1 MHERRFDISKIHR
14 LRSPE
19 RLEWLEIERVTNLV
33 LSDQLIKSI
42 ADIGTGTGI
51 FAETFHSHGI
61 QAEGADV
68 NAEMINNASSLVPD
82 VPFSIAPAESL
93 PWAGESFDAAF
104 LGMVLHETDNP
115 QSTLNEA
122 NRIAKKLVA
131 ILEWP
136 DEEQSFGPP
145 RKDRLSSEYIIKIA
159 KKAGL
164 KLIDETRLKFL
175 VLYRFKSA
183 KS

>member
-1 MHERRFDISKIHR
+1 MHERRFDISKIDQ

-19 RLEWLEIERVTNLV
+19 RLEWLEVERVTNLI
-33 LSDQLIKSI
+33 LSDQSIKSI
-42 ADIGTGTGI
+42 TDIGTGTGI
-51 FAETFHSHGI
+51 FAETFNSRGI
-61 QAEGADV
+61 KVEGADV
-68 NAEMINNASSLVPD
+68 DEEMINVASSLVPE

-93 PWAGESFDAAF
+93 PWEDKSFDAAF
-104 LGMVLHETDNP
+104 LGMVLHETDSPLN
-115 QSTLNEA
+115 TLIEA
-122 NRIAKKLVA
+122 NRIARMLVA
-131 ILEWP
+131 ILEWR
-136 DEEQSFGPP
+136 DEDQSFGPP
-145 RKDRLSSEYIIKIA
+145 RKDRLSSEYIIKKA